1 MKKALGKLKILFL
14 LFRSLNLGTPVS
26 QDDNGILEVFG
37 PENTLIQGFL
47 LELMSWSS
55 VCDQGLMICLFLRI
69 PGVTFASKVEIC
81 KLVMFC
87 PKYLIW
93 CQVLFLNL
101 MQRPEKLFH
110 NVILV
115 IFSLKNFNRT
125 PYLEGNI
132 PVSYTHLTLPTT
144 VIV

>member
-1 MKKALGKLKILFL
+1 MKKALSKLKILFW
-14 LFRSLNLGTPVS
+14 LFRSLNFWTPVS

-37 PENTLIQGFL
+37 PENTLIQGFFAWTNVL
-47 LELMSWSS
+47 KLSLWLGTYNMS
-55 VCDQGLMICLFLRI
+55 FLHI
-69 PGVTFASKVEIC
+69 PGVMFASKVEIC

-93 CQVLFLNL
+93 RQVLFLNL

-115 IFSLKNFNRT
+115 IFSLKNVNRT

-132 PVSYTHLTLPTT
+132 QLFHPLCKSQW
-144 VIV
+144 